1 LTNGDPLG
9 DILMAVDNVLNEAD
23 K

>member
-9 DILMAVDNVLNEAD
+9 DILMAVDNVLNETD